1 MKPDN
6 YPVEP
11 AAIWKHFYQITQI
24 PRPSG
29 EEAALRSHIIKLAE
43 QDGHDWKTDA
53 AGNLV
58 VYVAG
63 SEGRGDDA
71 PVIIQNHLDMVTV
84 KTDDK
89 GHDFSADALLLQV
102 EDGWLLADRTT
113 LGADNGLGCAAAL
126 GVMTESSLS
135 HPPLELLFTVEEET
149 GLYGASDFDASLLS
163 GTRML
168 NLDTE
173 DWGEVFVGCAGG
185 RGWILRRGMERCT
198 EPGDG
203 EYWRLSLRGLA
214 GGHSG
219 IQIHQQLGNAIKLLG
234 QWLIEARALDVQLCA
249 FAGGV
254 AHNVIPREASLEF
267 HCRPDQQTQLE
278 ALTGRLLERWR
289 SYLPA
294 ADADLELR
302 LEPTEPALALTP
314 AAQALFQQLIMVF
327 PHGAISYNLEHPAEL
342 VDLSINLAILRL
354 DASGLYLETTMRYFN
369 EQQAQGLA
377 QQVLAI
383 SDWLGAECEETI
395 NYPGWQP
402 EFDNPLL
409 AQTVALYAELF
420 ANPPAI
426 KAIHAGLECGILKSK
441 KSDMDIVSFGP
452 TIRGAHS
459 PRERLEIATV
469 TPFWQLLTS
478 LLERM

>member
-6 YPVEP
+6 YPDEP
-11 AAIWKHFYQITQI
+11 AELWEHFYQITQI

-29 EEAALRSHIIKLAE
+29 EEDALRSYIIKLAE
-43 QDGHDWKTDA
+43 RAGHSWKTDA

-63 SEGRGDDA
+63 SEGRGGDA

-89 GHDFSADALLLQV
+89 DHDFSVDALTLQV
-102 EDGWLLADRTT
+102 QDGWLLADRTT
-113 LGADNGLGCAAAL
+113 LGADNGVGCAAAL
-126 GVMTESSLS
+126 AVMTDRSVS

-149 GLYGASDFDASLLS
+149 GLYGASDLDASLLS

-173 DWGEVFVGCAGG
+173 DWGQVFVGCAGG
-185 RGWILRRGMERCT
+185 RGWILRRQLERST
-198 EPGDG
+198 ESGDG
-203 EYWRLSLRGLA
+203 ESWRVSLRGLA

-234 QWLIEARALDVQLCA
+234 QWLVEAGDLDVRLCA

-267 HCRPDQQTQLE
+267 HCASGQRAQLE
-278 ALTGRLLERWR
+278 ALNAGLLDRWQ
-289 SYLPA
+289 SYLPE
-294 ADADLELR
+294 ADAGLELR
-302 LEPTEPALALTP
+302 LEPIESTAAVTP

-327 PHGAISYNLEHPAEL
+327 PHGAISYNLEQPAEL
-342 VDLSINLAILRL
+342 VDLSINLAVVRL
-354 DASGLYLETTMRYFN
+354 DASDLYLETTLRYFN
-369 EQQAQGLA
+369 EKQALGLA

-383 SDWLGAECEETI
+383 ADCLELEPEETI
-395 NYPGWQP
+395 DYPGWQP
-402 EFDNPLL
+402 AFDNPLL
-409 AQTVALYAELF
+409 AQTVALYEELF
-420 ANPPAI
+420 GNPPAI

-469 TPFWQLLTS
+469 PGFWQLLTT